1 MRLGLVGAAALA
13 LPVVWGGSAFADY
26 QPQPGDIVGVG
37 GDTPQFA
44 VDFALNGYTNG
55 VVGIDSSAAVN
66 RVINFDA
73 TADGNGRNAYAQG
86 STEASPIPLN
96 PTDVLRAGSY
106 PVQRV
111 QSSGA
116 GISALL
122 ADYEATPT
130 NPAQEDP
137 TYVNKINFVESASL
151 PSAAQEST
159 AVTHGWGGLH
169 VVEFATDNI
178 DIAVN
183 AAGNGGTNAPAG
195 LTAAQLVSIYS
206 APAPGITW
214 SALTGGTD
222 PSTTIVYPELPP
234 SGSSIYKTFV
244 KALNHQYNGTTGT
257 SSFAFTK
264 SPEVVTVEQNDPTA
278 ITGAGSTNKLNAIV
292 PFAAGRLSLWN
303 ASFFHTPGT
312 VFPGGVALTPNISLL
327 TGTPDG
333 GGTNYTS
340 AIKDYIIFR
349 QDDLQ
354 DSVAYNPG
362 SSLNWA
368 HYLFSST
375 GEGTPVTPEFDK
387 TSIQTLLGYAGV
399 TPHYTDIGLA

>member
-55 VVGIDSSAAVN
+55 VQGLDSSAAVN

-73 TADGNGRNAYAQG
+73 TADGNARNAYAQG
-86 STEASPIPLN
+86 STEGSPIPLN

-116 GISALL
+116 AITALL

-130 NPAQEDP
+130 HPSQEDP
-137 TYVNKINFVESASL
+137 TYVNKIDFVASASL
-151 PSAAQEST
+151 PTSAQETT
-159 AVTHGWGGLH
+159 AVSHGWGGLH
-169 VVEFATDNI
+169 DVQIANDNI
-178 DIAVN
+178 EV
-183 AAGNGGTNAPAG
+183 AANGSGNGGTNAPAG
-195 LTAAQLVSIYS
+195 LTVTQLVSIYS
-206 APAPGITW
+206 APSPGITW
-214 SALTGGTD
+214 SALTSGAD

-234 SGSSIYKTFV
+234 SGSSVYKTFV
-244 KALNHQYNGTTGT
+244 KALNHAYNGTTGT
-257 SSFAFTK
+257 STFAFTK
-264 SPEVVTVEQNDPTA
+264 SPEVTTIEQNDPTA
-278 ITGAGSTNKLNAIV
+278 ITGAGATNKLNAIV

-303 ASFFHTPGT
+303 AGFFHTPGT
-312 VFPGGVALTPNISLL
+312 VFPGGSALSPNIQLL

-333 GGTNYTS
+333 GGASYVT
-340 AIKDYIIFR
+340 AIHDYIIFR
-349 QDDLQ
+349 QSDLS
-354 DSVAYNPG
+354 DATAYNPG
-362 SSLNWA
+362 SALNWA

-375 GEGTPVTPEFDK
+375 GEGSPVTPEFAK
-387 TSIQTLLGYAGV
+387 SSIGTLIGYAGV
-399 TPHYTDIGLA
+399 TYNYVDLGLA